1 MLRTIP
7 LLLLTLLLVGCR
19 SLLPEGNPGEPAPS
33 PSPTTATASPTLSS
47 SPATSPDEDALVQLR
62 QDFVAL
68 QEYMQGL
75 EREVAELRQ
84 EVRDQQTRLDTSQ
97 QQWDT
102 NFSLME
108 QAVEKRLSQAG
119 PSSGSSSVTTQIAQT
134 VRQES
139 APASQPKGL
148 TIVRAGSAPSSSS
161 SSRASSSSKASTG
174 SAEDSVITY
183 SLIQRKSTPNME
195 QAQPP
200 ATRSSTELS
209 DLEPVVEEADLKP
222 APPPPPRKPQPPA
235 RTASSQEEE
244 TPFDPD
250 LVETANPTVL
260 QRIPGAINFYNKG
273 SIALVQRRHDEAIR
287 VFEDFLKRFPNEMNA
302 PKAQYWAG
310 FSHFQL
316 GQFDEAEAAIRK
328 MLRTY
333 EHRPDTQGYKTSEGI
348 FLLGRIAQERN
359 ELPLAKRYWQAAAKL
374 YPGTTGADQANLE
387 LKRLAR

>member
-1 MLRTIP
+1 MFRTIP
-7 LLLLTLLLVGCR
+7 LLLLTLTLVGCR
-19 SLLPEGNPGEPAPS
+19 SLLPEGNPGEPAPA
-33 PSPTTATASPTLSS
+33 PSASSSSGTTLSA
-47 SPATSPDEDALVQLR
+47 SPATSPDDDALVQLR

-84 EVRDQQTRLDTSQ
+84 EVQDQQTRLDTSQ

-108 QAVEKRLSQAG
+108 QAVEKRLSQ
-119 PSSGSSSVTTQIAQT
+119 SGSASGSTRVAAT
-134 VRQES
+134 VRQE
-139 APASQPKGL
+139 PP
-148 TIVRAGSAPSSSS
+148 APSSSS
-161 SSRASSSSKASTG
+161 GLTIIRSGSAPPPVSRASSTSASSSRP
-174 SAEDSVITY
+174 SEEDSVITY
-183 SLIQRKSTPNME
+183 SLIQRKPTPNLE

-200 ATRSSTELS
+200 AARQETNLG

-222 APPPPPRKPQPPA
+222 APPPPVRKPQPPA
-235 RTASSQEEE
+235 RTTAQEAD
-244 TPFDPD
+244 TAPFDPD

-316 GQFDEAEAAIRK
+316 GQFEEAEAAVRK

-359 ELPLAKRYWQAAAKL
+359 DLPLAKRYWQAAMKL
-374 YPGTTGADQANLE
+374 YPGTTGADQANME